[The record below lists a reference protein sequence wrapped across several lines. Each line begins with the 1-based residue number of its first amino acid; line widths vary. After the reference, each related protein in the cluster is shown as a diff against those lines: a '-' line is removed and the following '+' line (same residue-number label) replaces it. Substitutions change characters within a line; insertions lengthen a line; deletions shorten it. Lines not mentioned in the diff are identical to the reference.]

1 MRAAPTTGSS
11 STSRRAGPR
20 SSARTYVSFAAPQ
33 IAEELSG
40 SVMGGVIPFTFDER
54 LELIVDPALLRQEE
68 LYTNAARLDRSI
80 ALRTRDYVRIAK
92 PRFEGI
98 AQRGAS
104 SQTADLSPA
113 DA

>member
-1 MRAAPTTGSS
+1 
-11 STSRRAGPR
+11 
-20 SSARTYVSFAAPQ
+20 
-33 IAEELSG
+33 
-40 SVMGGVIPFTFDER
+40 MGGVIPFTFDE
-54 LELIVDPALLRQEE
+54 
-68 LYTNAARLDRSI
+68 RLDRSI